1 MEYAKAATPIDRA
14 YWKVELAANVEGTF
28 YTKCL
33 VPQKLTTERTFSI
46 SFRPPRRPPRETDR
60 SQKAHP
66 LGQDHHHS
74 LDPDSPRCIRPRF
87 GSHRGYPENARAI
100 SSRVEAGV

>member
-1 MEYAKAATPIDRA
+1 MEYAKAATPINRA
-14 YWKVELAANVEGTF
+14 YWKVELAANVEGNINHTGD
-28 YTKCL
+28 KS
-33 VPQKLTTERTFSI
+33 KLTTERTFSI
-46 SFRPPRRPPRETDR
+46 SFRPPQRPPRETDR

-74 LDPDSPRCIRPRF
+74 LDPSSPRCIRPHF